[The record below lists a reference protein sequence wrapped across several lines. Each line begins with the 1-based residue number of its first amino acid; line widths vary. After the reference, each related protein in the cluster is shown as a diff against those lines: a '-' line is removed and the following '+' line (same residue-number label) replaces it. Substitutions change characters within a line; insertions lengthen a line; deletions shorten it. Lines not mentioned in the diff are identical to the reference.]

1 VRTGSV
7 SNTLNHPETMRALFA
22 SLLLLTAPAL
32 AGEAPWTDIFNGKNL
47 DGWTSGTGGKPGDGW
62 KIEEGGVLHRVA
74 KAGDLISDKEYTDF
88 ELEFDWAV
96 TTGCNSGVKYRVHK
110 TAGGWL
116 GPEYQ
121 VLDDAGHENGKVPKT
136 SAGSLYEVIAPNAD
150 KELKP
155 VGEWNH
161 SRIVAKGPVIEHYLN
176 GKLVVRTDT
185 STPEWLEARKASK
198 FAKLDGF
205 AEATPGH
212 ILLQDHDGEVRFKA
226 IRIRTLEK

>member
-1 VRTGSV
+1 
-7 SNTLNHPETMRALFA
+7 MRALFV
-22 SLLLLTAPAL
+22 SLLLLTASAV
-32 AGEAPWTDIFNGKNL
+32 ADEKPWTVLFDGKSL
-47 DGWTSGTGGKPGDGW
+47 AGWTSASGGKPGEGW
-62 KIEEGGVLHRVA
+62 KIEDGALHRVA
-74 KAGDLISDKEYTDF
+74 KAGDLISEKEYTDF

-136 SAGSLYEVIAPNAD
+136 SAGSLYEVIAPNSD
-150 KELKP
+150 KTLKP

-161 SRIVAKGPVIEHYLN
+161 SRIVARGPVLEHWLN
-176 GKLVVRTDT
+176 GKMVLSVDT
-185 STPEWLEARKASK
+185 SKPEWLEARKASK
-198 FAKLDGF
+198 FAKIDGF
-205 AEATPGH
+205 AEAAPGH
-212 ILLQDHDGEVRFKA
+212 ILLQDHDGEVRFKE